1 MQLPTEVVQAEI
13 LDWWEGERERIAQIM
28 PDRMPAL
35 FYNVDKVI
43 DDMSVADFLKRGR
56 FVANKVEPLVADWIE
71 RTYKELTHEIDESFR
86 ASAYKTEGGDAYQK
100 WSYGD
105 MATAGAAIAVSAAP
119 VAGIPFFAGGMTTAG
134 TVVLWFTIGGG
145 NLIPAAVVAL
155 AGSAVLLA
163 AGPGVRSKA
172 ITRLK
177 SKLKAS
183 LHDAITTRV
192 LGVADG
198 TKLVSLKHVLFGE
211 LQGVA
216 LKRMEMAK

>member
-119 VAGIPFFAGGMTTAG
+119 VAGIPFFAGGDDNCWNGRTMVYYWRWKFDTGSGCSISWKRCSVSCWPRRT
-134 TVVLWFTIGGG
+134 FES
-145 NLIPAAVVAL
+145 NNAAKVQAKSI
-155 AGSAVLLA
+155 SA
-163 AGPGVRSKA
+163 
-172 ITRLK
+172 
-177 SKLKAS
+177 
-183 LHDAITTRV
+183 
-192 LGVADG
+192 
-198 TKLVSLKHVLFGE
+198 
-211 LQGVA
+211 
-216 LKRMEMAK
+216 